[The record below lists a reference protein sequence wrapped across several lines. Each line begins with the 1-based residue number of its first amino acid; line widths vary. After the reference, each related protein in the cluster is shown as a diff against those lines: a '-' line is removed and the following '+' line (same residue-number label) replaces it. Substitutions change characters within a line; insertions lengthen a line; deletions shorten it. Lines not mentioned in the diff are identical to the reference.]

1 MNHQI
6 SIETLYASLNC
17 DERHWDTIY
26 LEKVSEEFDGQTIR
40 VDYKTYVMMQNANN
54 YLKYITIDEGYCLYT
69 AESKEHVDL
78 VSTCERMLRFDDV
91 RVPEIVRENCKA
103 LIISKQLPISD
114 FAGLA
119 NDEGDLT
126 GRNIIT
132 NTSQY
137 LN

>member
-1 MNHQI
+1 MNHRI

-26 LEKVSEEFDGQTIR
+26 LEKVSEEFDGYTIR
-40 VDYKTYVMMQNANN
+40 VGYKTYVMMQNAHN
-54 YLKYITIDEGYCLYT
+54 YLKYLTIDEGYCLYT
-69 AESKEHVDL
+69 VESKEHVDL

-103 LIISKQLPISD
+103 LIRSKQLSMSD
-114 FAGLA
+114 FEGLGS
-119 NDEGDLT
+119 DDGDLT
-126 GRNIIT
+126 GRSIVT
-132 NTSQY
+132 NTSPY